1 VGEHYI
7 TIRVD
12 AKGLATLRGVD
23 VCGLCGGHHDKIT
36 KEAQFSSKICFTYC
50 SYSENMSLF
59 HHERFIYATEWVV
72 IVPLLDDIFQLDL
85 QLHAIDTI
93 AVPICCV
100 EEGGP

>member
-36 KEAQFSSKICFTYC
+36 KEAQFSSKICFTYVGIKKIC
-50 SYSENMSLF
+50 RYSIMKDLF
-59 HHERFIYATEWVV
+59 MR
-72 IVPLLDDIFQLDL
+72 LNGL
-85 QLHAIDTI
+85 
-93 AVPICCV
+93 
-100 EEGGP
+100 